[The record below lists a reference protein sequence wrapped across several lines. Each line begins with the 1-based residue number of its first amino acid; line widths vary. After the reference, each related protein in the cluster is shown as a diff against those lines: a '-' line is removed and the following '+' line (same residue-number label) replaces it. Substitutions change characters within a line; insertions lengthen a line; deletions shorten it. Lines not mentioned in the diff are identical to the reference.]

1 MSGLML
7 NTNILSYEYKN
18 DLKNLIMVDD
28 KLKKI
33 IPTLRGTVAERF
45 EKQAHTN
52 EVNRASVDYTEQVE
66 SMRAILEESTKGE

>member
-1 MSGLML
+1 
-7 NTNILSYEYKN
+7 
-18 DLKNLIMVDD
+18 MVDD
-28 KLKKI
+28 KLKKV

-45 EKQAHTN
+45 EKQAHAN